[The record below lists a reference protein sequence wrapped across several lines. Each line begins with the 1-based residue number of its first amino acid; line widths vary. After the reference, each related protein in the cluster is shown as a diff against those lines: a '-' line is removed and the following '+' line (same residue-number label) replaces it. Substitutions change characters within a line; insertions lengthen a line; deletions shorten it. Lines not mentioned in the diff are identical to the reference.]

1 MIEQSAALKGR
12 YCLFRGQQHTLRI
25 LPVNS
30 NERCLMP
37 LKIRKNKSPLFIIL
51 LLILTL
57 LTGLTAGYFSAHGI
71 TENGKFEAFS
81 RKVFQNEVSGSTL
94 TLHYTLA
101 HPEKQGIPRKK
112 ATLGTI
118 PTDMKNTY
126 QICSQYEKK
135 LKSFRYS
142 CLSTKNQL
150 TLDSMLL
157 YYHTEKSLGD
167 NYLLQEPLGP
177 SLGIQAQ
184 LPVLLAEYAFYED
197 QDITDYL
204 NLLTTIRPYFQSI
217 LKFEKKKSEAGFFMS
232 DTTLDR
238 VLAQCSAFIQNP
250 DNNYMLD
257 IFQKKLSDYGKLSV
271 SEQNALIPT
280 HKSLMKTEV
289 IPAYQELMTGLE
301 ALRGTGK
308 NNRGLTYFKGGKAY
322 YLYLLQSQTGSYV
335 PVKQMEKRLSRQ
347 LSSEIGIAGTMLRK
361 NPELLTTLNQG
372 ITFREMKPA
381 QMLNALQQK
390 IQADF
395 PALADVTFELRTVHD
410 SMKDYLSPAFYL
422 TPPMDTGTPNVIYI
436 NPAASYQGLE
446 LFTTLAHEGFPGH
459 LYQTVTFE
467 RQNPSGIRNLLCTSG
482 FAEGW
487 ATYIEPF
494 AYQYAAGYIKD
505 PSATE
510 LARISWLNR
519 SINLCMY
526 SLLDIEIH
534 YNGWT
539 QAEAASFLKAFG
551 IEESTVVSEI
561 YQYILETPGNYLKYY
576 WGYLSLL
583 DLRTSEQNRL
593 GQDFDLKKFHSQV
606 LKIGGVQFPVLEK
619 YIDAEF

>member
-1 MIEQSAALKGR
+1 MIEQSILLKGS
-12 YCLFRGQQHTLRI
+12 
-25 LPVNS
+25 P
-30 NERCLMP
+30 MP
-37 LKIRKNKSPLFIIL
+37 FKIRGKKSPLFITL
-51 LLILTL
+51 LLVLTL
-57 LTGLTAGYFSAHGI
+57 FAGLTAGYFSAHGI

-112 ATLGTI
+112 ASLGTV

-126 QICSQYEKK
+126 QICSQYEEK

-142 CLSTKNQL
+142 RLSTENQL
-150 TLDSMLL
+150 TLESMLL

-184 LPVLLAEYAFYED
+184 LPVLLAEYAFYEA

-257 IFQKKLSDYGKLSV
+257 IFQKKLSDYGKLST
-271 SEQNALIPT
+271 SEQNALVLT

-347 LSSEIGIAGTMLRK
+347 LSSEISIAGTMLRK
-361 NPELLTTLNQG
+361 NPELLATLNQG
-372 ITFREMKPA
+372 ITFKEMKPA

-410 SMKDYLSPAFYL
+410 SLKDYLSPAFYL

-436 NPAASYQGLE
+436 NPAANYQGLE

-459 LYQTVTFE
+459 LYQTVTFQ

-487 ATYIEPF
+487 ATYVEPF
-494 AYQYAAGYIKD
+494 AYQYAAGYIQD
-505 PSATE
+505 PFATE

-551 IEESTVVSEI
+551 IEDSTVVSEI

-576 WGYLSLL
+576 WGYLSIL

-606 LKIGGVQFPVLEK
+606 LKIGGVQYPVLEK
-619 YIDAEF
+619 YIDAKF

>member
-1 MIEQSAALKGR
+1 MIEQSILLKGSPMS
-12 YCLFRGQQHTLRI
+12 F
-25 LPVNS
+25 
-30 NERCLMP
+30 
-37 LKIRKNKSPLFIIL
+37 KIRGKKSPLFITL
-51 LLILTL
+51 LLVLTL
-57 LTGLTAGYFSAHGI
+57 FAGLTAGYFSAHGI
-71 TENGKFEAFS
+71 TENGKFEAFF

-112 ATLGTI
+112 ASLGTV

-126 QICSQYEKK
+126 QICSQYEEK

-142 CLSTKNQL
+142 RLSTENQL

-184 LPVLLAEYAFYED
+184 LPVLLAEYAFYEN

-250 DNNYMLD
+250 DNSYMLN
-257 IFQKKLSDYGKLSV
+257 IFQKKLSDYGKLSA
-271 SEQNALIPT
+271 SEQNALILT

-361 NPELLTTLNQG
+361 KPELLTILNQG
-372 ITFREMKPA
+372 ITFKKMKPA

-395 PALADVTFELRTVHD
+395 PSLADVTFELRTVHD

-436 NPAASYQGLE
+436 NPAASYQELE

-459 LYQTVTFE
+459 LYQTVTFQ

-487 ATYIEPF
+487 ATYVEPF
-494 AYQYAAGYIKD
+494 AYQYAADYIQD

-551 IEESTVVSEI
+551 IKDSTVVSEI
-561 YQYILETPGNYLKYY
+561 YQYILETPGNYMKYY
-576 WGYLSLL
+576 WGYLSIL

-593 GQDFDLKKFHSQV
+593 GQDFDLKKFHNQV

>member
-1 MIEQSAALKGR
+1 MIEQSILLKGS
-12 YCLFRGQQHTLRI
+12 
-25 LPVNS
+25 P
-30 NERCLMP
+30 MP
-37 LKIRKNKSPLFIIL
+37 FKIRGKKSPLFITFL
-51 LLILTL
+51 LVLTL
-57 LTGLTAGYFSAHGI
+57 FAGLTAGYFSAHGI

-157 YYHTEKSLGD
+157 YYHTEKSLGG

-184 LPVLLAEYAFYED
+184 LPVLLAEYAFYKD

-271 SEQNALIPT
+271 SEQNALILT

-361 NPELLTTLNQG
+361 NPELLATLNQG
-372 ITFREMKPA
+372 ITFKEMKPA

>member
-1 MIEQSAALKGR
+1 MIEQSILLKGSPMS
-12 YCLFRGQQHTLRI
+12 F
-25 LPVNS
+25 
-30 NERCLMP
+30 
-37 LKIRKNKSPLFIIL
+37 KIRGKKSPLFITL
-51 LLILTL
+51 LLVLTL
-57 LTGLTAGYFSAHGI
+57 FAGLTAGYFSAHGI

-112 ATLGTI
+112 ASLGTV

-126 QICSQYEKK
+126 QICSQYEEK

-142 CLSTKNQL
+142 RLSTENQL

-184 LPVLLAEYAFYED
+184 LPVLLAEYAFYEA

-271 SEQNALIPT
+271 SEQNALILT

-308 NNRGLTYFKGGKAY
+308 NNRGLTYFKGGKPY

-361 NPELLTTLNQG
+361 NPELLATLNQG
-372 ITFREMKPA
+372 ITFKEMKPV

-410 SMKDYLSPAFYL
+410 SMKAYLSPAFYL

-436 NPAASYQGLE
+436 NPAANYQGLE

-459 LYQTVTFE
+459 LYQTVTFQ

-487 ATYIEPF
+487 ATYVEPF
-494 AYQYAAGYIKD
+494 AYQYAADYIQD
-505 PSATE
+505 PFATE

-551 IEESTVVSEI
+551 IEDSTVVSEI

-576 WGYLSLL
+576 WGYLSIL

-606 LKIGGVQFPVLEK
+606 LKIGGVQYPVLEK

>member
-1 MIEQSAALKGR
+1 MIEQSILLKGS
-12 YCLFRGQQHTLRI
+12 
-25 LPVNS
+25 P
-30 NERCLMP
+30 MP
-37 LKIRKNKSPLFIIL
+37 FKIRGKKSPLFITL
-51 LLILTL
+51 LLVLTL
-57 LTGLTAGYFSAHGI
+57 FAGLTAGYFSAHGI

-112 ATLGTI
+112 ASLGTV

-126 QICSQYEKK
+126 QICSQYEEK

-142 CLSTKNQL
+142 RLSTENQL

-184 LPVLLAEYAFYED
+184 LPVLLAEYAFYEA

-271 SEQNALIPT
+271 SEQNALILT

-361 NPELLTTLNQG
+361 KPELLTILNQG
-372 ITFREMKPA
+372 ITFKKMKPA

-436 NPAASYQGLE
+436 NPAASYQELE

-459 LYQTVTFE
+459 LYQTVTFQ

-487 ATYIEPF
+487 ATYVEPF
-494 AYQYAAGYIKD
+494 AYQSAADYIQD

-551 IEESTVVSEI
+551 IEDSTVVSEI

-576 WGYLSLL
+576 WGYLSIL

-593 GQDFDLKKFHSQV
+593 GQDFDLKKFHNQV

>member
-1 MIEQSAALKGR
+1 MIEQSILLKGSPMS
-12 YCLFRGQQHTLRI
+12 F
-25 LPVNS
+25 
-30 NERCLMP
+30 
-37 LKIRKNKSPLFIIL
+37 KIRGKKSPLFITL
-51 LLILTL
+51 LLVLTL
-57 LTGLTAGYFSAHGI
+57 FAGLTAGYFSAHGI
-71 TENGKFEAFS
+71 TENGKFEAFF

-112 ATLGTI
+112 ASLGTV

-126 QICSQYEKK
+126 QICSQYEEK

-142 CLSTKNQL
+142 RLSTENQL

-184 LPVLLAEYAFYED
+184 LPVLLAEYAFYEA

-271 SEQNALIPT
+271 SEQNALILT

-361 NPELLTTLNQG
+361 NPELLATLNQG
-372 ITFREMKPA
+372 ITFKEMKPV

-436 NPAASYQGLE
+436 NPAASYQELE

-459 LYQTVTFE
+459 LYQTVTFQ

-487 ATYIEPF
+487 ATYVEPF
-494 AYQYAAGYIKD
+494 AYQYAADYIQD
-505 PSATE
+505 PFATE

-551 IEESTVVSEI
+551 IEDSTVVSEI

-576 WGYLSLL
+576 WGYLSIL

-606 LKIGGVQFPVLEK
+606 LKIGGVQYPVLEK

>member
-1 MIEQSAALKGR
+1 MIEQSILLKGS
-12 YCLFRGQQHTLRI
+12 
-25 LPVNS
+25 P
-30 NERCLMP
+30 MP
-37 LKIRKNKSPLFIIL
+37 FKIRGKKSPLFITL
-51 LLILTL
+51 LLVLTL
-57 LTGLTAGYFSAHGI
+57 FAGLTAGYFSAHGI

-112 ATLGTI
+112 ASLGTV

-126 QICSQYEKK
+126 QICSQYEEK

-142 CLSTKNQL
+142 RLSTENQL

-184 LPVLLAEYAFYED
+184 LPVLLAEYAFYEA

-271 SEQNALIPT
+271 SEQNALILT

-361 NPELLTTLNQG
+361 NPKLLTTLNRG
-372 ITFREMKPA
+372 INFREMKPA
-381 QMLNALQQK
+381 QMLNVLQQK

-395 PALADVTFELRTVHD
+395 PALSDVSFELRTVHD

-436 NPAASYQGLE
+436 NPAANYQGLE

-459 LYQTVTFE
+459 LYQTVTFQ

-487 ATYIEPF
+487 ATYVEPF
-494 AYQYAAGYIKD
+494 AYQYAADYIQD
-505 PSATE
+505 PFATE

-551 IEESTVVSEI
+551 IEDSTVVSEI

-576 WGYLSLL
+576 WGYLSIL

-606 LKIGGVQFPVLEK
+606 LKIGGVQYPVLEK

>member
-1 MIEQSAALKGR
+1 
-12 YCLFRGQQHTLRI
+12 
-25 LPVNS
+25 
-30 NERCLMP
+30 MP
-37 LKIRKNKSPLFIIL
+37 FKIRGKKSPLFITL
-51 LLILTL
+51 LLVLTL
-57 LTGLTAGYFSAHGI
+57 FAGLTAGYFSAHGI

-112 ATLGTI
+112 ASLGTV

-126 QICSQYEKK
+126 QICSQYEEK

-142 CLSTKNQL
+142 RLSTENQL

-184 LPVLLAEYAFYED
+184 LPVLLAEYAFYEA

-257 IFQKKLSDYGKLSV
+257 IFQKKLSDYGKLST
-271 SEQNALIPT
+271 SEQNALVLT

-347 LSSEIGIAGTMLRK
+347 LSSEISIAGTMLRK
-361 NPELLTTLNQG
+361 NPELLATLNQG
-372 ITFREMKPA
+372 ITFKEMKPA

-410 SMKDYLSPAFYL
+410 SLKDYLSPAFYL

-436 NPAASYQGLE
+436 NPAANYQGLE

-459 LYQTVTFE
+459 LYQTVTFQ

-487 ATYIEPF
+487 ATYVEPF
-494 AYQYAAGYIKD
+494 AYQYAAGYIQD
-505 PSATE
+505 PFATE

-551 IEESTVVSEI
+551 IEDSTVVSEI

-576 WGYLSLL
+576 WGYLSIL

-606 LKIGGVQFPVLEK
+606 LKIGGVQYPVLEK
-619 YIDAEF
+619 YIDAKF